1 MRALRTLAFALA
13 LSAPAVTAGQTEA
26 LEPRDWRRP
35 LGNRNQVPLA
45 LLFVSLTPEG
55 ASTIDKGQL
64 EIDAVFD
71 YSNMIFHRETE
82 TELLHLDME
91 YLRTLFSVK
100 RGFGA
105 GFELGVE
112 LPFYA
117 YFGGIL
123 DPFVSSF
130 HQTFGLPN
138 ALRGSTPPGLTQFA
152 FRRGGEVILEGSGT
166 LEGMGDLT
174 ILAKKEL
181 LRAPSADL
189 SLRGAVKLPTGD
201 PSELTGSGAADVGLG
216 FAYDWIRPKYGLYLT
231 FGYHFLGDGGPLA
244 PRDYVALSAAADWRF
259 KPRLAAVLQTDF
271 MTTPI
276 QTSLLHAREPAMNL
290 GLGLRYHHSESFTY
304 EWRFVEDLSRF
315 APDFTFAFQVEVRT
329 KGAEG
334 KGR

>member
-1 MRALRTLAFALA
+1 MRALRTLIFALS
-13 LSAPAVTAGQTEA
+13 LCAPTVAAAQSET
-26 LEPRDWRRP
+26 LDPRDWRRP
-35 LGNRNQVPLA
+35 LGNRNQAPLA
-45 LLFVSLTPEG
+45 LLFVSLTPDG
-55 ASTIDKGQL
+55 ASSIDKGQL

-91 YLRTLFSVK
+91 YVRTLFSVK

-105 GFELGVE
+105 GLELGVE

-130 HQTFGLPN
+130 HEAFGFPN
-138 ALRGSTPPGLTQFA
+138 ALRGSTPAGLTQFE
-152 FRRGGEVILEGSGT
+152 FRREGEVILAGSGT
-166 LEGMGDLT
+166 LEDMGDLT
-174 ILAKKEL
+174 LLAKKEL
-181 LRAPSADL
+181 FETHSANL
-189 SLRGAVKLPTGD
+189 SVRGAVKLPTGD
-201 PSELTGSGAADVGLG
+201 PYELTGSGAADVGLG
-216 FAYDWIRPKYGLYLT
+216 FAYNWIRPKYGLYLT
-231 FGYHFLGDGGPLA
+231 AGYHFLGDGGPLA

-271 MTTPI
+271 MTNPI
-276 QTSLLHAREPAMNL
+276 QTSLLHASEPAMNL

-334 KGR
+334 KDR